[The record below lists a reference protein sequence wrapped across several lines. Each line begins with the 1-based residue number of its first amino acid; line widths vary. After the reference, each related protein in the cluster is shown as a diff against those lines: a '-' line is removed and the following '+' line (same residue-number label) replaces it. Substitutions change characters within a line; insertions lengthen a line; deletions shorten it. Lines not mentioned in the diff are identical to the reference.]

1 MIFRRAGASDL
12 PRVAPLLAGDPGCAL
27 TADRFRHRLRNRE
40 YRAEWTWIAE
50 EVARK
55 DPAKPLAAVAIW
67 WGRSPDTV
75 PSALDGLFVADQES
89 SADRI
94 RLAADLLTAAH
105 EVFAWAGAD
114 RPPDYHLFLPADWHE
129 RLDAIAAVDWR
140 REAARQAG
148 LSVALE
154 RLRYR
159 WTPDAGLPSRTGRLT
174 FRQEADDEVFAGL
187 LSRVLVGTLD
197 ATSRR
202 AAESAG
208 VLAQARQDVR
218 MYRDMMLGQRAWWRV
233 AQTPAGEIVGF
244 GIPSQ
249 NTEYPVVGYL
259 GVLPEHRG
267 HGYVYEIL
275 AEITWM
281 LVAETGATVIRGD
294 TDLEN
299 RPMADAFERAGYRI
313 HGRRLVLSAP

>member
-105 EVFAWAGAD
+105 EVFACAGAD
-114 RPPDYHLFLPADWHE
+114 RPPDYHLLLPADSHV
-129 RLDAIAAVDWR
+129 RLDAVAAVDLR
-140 REAARQAG
+140 PYAAQH
-148 LSVALE
+148 
-154 RLRYR
+154 
-159 WTPDAGLPSRTGRLT
+159 
-174 FRQEADDEVFAGL
+174 
-187 LSRVLVGTLD
+187 
-197 ATSRR
+197 
-202 AAESAG
+202 AA
-208 VLAQARQDVR
+208 
-218 MYRDMMLGQRAWWRV
+218 
-233 AQTPAGEIVGF
+233 
-244 GIPSQ
+244 
-249 NTEYPVVGYL
+249 
-259 GVLPEHRG
+259 
-267 HGYVYEIL
+267 
-275 AEITWM
+275 
-281 LVAETGATVIRGD
+281 
-294 TDLEN
+294 
-299 RPMADAFERAGYRI
+299 
-313 HGRRLVLSAP
+313 